1 MKRILLI
8 AMTLTAAWLC
18 FGAVKDKAAEL
29 ELDKVI
35 ETIKQNKDADVV
47 RLGRLGMSIFRIALE
62 EEGDDEEDKAILAL
76 MKDTKKMTIADYSDC
91 FQADRVKYSTSISQ
105 ALARHEI
112 IIEIKDDDETVTIY
126 GIFDDKKGTVSDI
139 VMYSPSDCSLILF
152 DGKYEAS
159 TIGNLLANE
168 N

>member
-8 AMTLTAAWLC
+8 AITLTAAWLC
-18 FGAVKDKAAEL
+18 CRAVKDKVAEL
-29 ELDKVI
+29 ELDKEI

-91 FQADRVKYSTSISQ
+91 FQADRMKYSTSISH
-105 ALARHEI
+105 ALARRESV
-112 IIEIKDDDETVTIY
+112 IEIKDDDETVTIY